1 MHRKLFFRRSH
12 LGKLVAFAGR
22 SRKIMSVPLLA
33 GLLILASAGLAH
45 AQADVRSFPNRPI
58 HIIVGNA
65 AGGGNDLLARMVGQ
79 KLSDRLGQS
88 VVIENKPGASG
99 ALAAQQVAKSAA
111 DGHTLLMAPI
121 GMLVVNPA
129 VIPNLPYD
137 PQRDFAPVSLVASFP
152 LILTVNASIPIH
164 SVQELVA
171 YAKANPEKANA
182 GGSGVI
188 FQVTQKMF
196 EMRTGTQFQYVTY
209 RSNTETMV
217 SLMRGDVLMSLSDAG
232 PVAGPLK
239 DGRVRALAVTAA
251 QRLPAWPDV
260 PTMAEAGLKDMEIS
274 FWSGLVAPAGTPQPV
289 VKKLQDQLIEIMRL
303 DDIRARMA
311 AHEVTAVGSTSDE
324 FAKLIA
330 KDLPLWAAAAKAG
343 NIRVQQ

>member
-1 MHRKLFFRRSH
+1 MRATW
-12 LGKLVAFAGR
+12 V
-22 SRKIMSVPLLA
+22 A
-33 GLLILASAGLAH
+33 GLLVLASAGLAQ
-45 AQADVRSFPNRPI
+45 AQGDARSFPSRPI

-99 ALAAQQVAKSAA
+99 TIAAQQVAKSQP

-137 PQRDFAPVSLVASFP
+137 PQRDFAPVSVIASFP
-152 LILTVNASIPIH
+152 LVLTVSASAPIRTL
-164 SVQELVA
+164 QELVA
-171 YAKANPEKANA
+171 YAKANPDRANA

-196 EMRTGTQFQYVTY
+196 EMRTGTRFQYITY

-260 PTMAEAGLKDMEIS
+260 PTMAEAGLKEMEIN
-274 FWSGLVAPAGTPQPV
+274 FWSGLVAPAGTPPAV
-289 VKKLQDQLIEIMRL
+289 VKKLQDEVIQIMRL
-303 DDIRARMA
+303 DDIRARML
-311 AHEVTAVGSTSDE
+311 AHEVNPVGGTSEE
-324 FAKLIA
+324 FARLIA
-330 KDLPLWAAAAKAG
+330 RELPLWAAAAKAG
-343 NIRVQQ
+343 NIKVQR